1 MVGNTFKGRIGMP
14 QGSDEVIHTVRFNQ
28 LKSVEHL
35 KKFAESPLDLRKEG
49 VLTPARLMKF
59 STEAGGYKLLYGTE
73 KVTEEVMQAL
83 FDLAKER
90 RVLEEMQR
98 MQSGEIVNRI
108 EGFPSEDRAA
118 LHTATRDF
126 FEQPQTAPQAREA
139 AELARKEVDKLKIF
153 MEKIDRDNTF
163 NDLIVIGIGGSDLGP
178 KALYLALQYLQKK
191 DRSIHFICN
200 IDPDDAAQA
209 LRGVNLKKSLVLTV
223 SKSGTTL
230 ETLTNEALVRTHF
243 VESGL
248 KPEEHFV
255 SISTPGSPLDD
266 RNKYLE
272 CFHMWDW
279 IGGRYSATSMGGG
292 VLLSFMFGFEVYWE
306 LLKGANTM
314 DKVAL
319 VKDLH
324 HNLPLIGA
332 LLAIWNHNF
341 LGYPTLALIPY
352 AQPLSRF
359 SAHIQQVEMESNGK
373 RIDRQ
378 GLPVDFQTAPVIWG
392 EPGSSAQHSF
402 FQLIHQGTAT
412 IPLEFIGYKE
422 GQSDKDFI
430 MNGTSSHEKLLSNLF
445 AQALALA
452 LGQQSDNPNQ
462 VFPGNTPSHILL
474 GKTLN
479 PYSLGALLS
488 YFEHKAVFQGFV
500 WNINSFDQE
509 GVQLGK
515 RLANQVLEC
524 FAARKGSTKTP
535 HYSYPLGEA
544 FLKHLDTLT

>member
-1 MVGNTFKGRIGMP
+1 MALSN
-14 QGSDEVIHTVRFNQ
+14 DEVIHTVGFNQ
-28 LKSVEHL
+28 LQSVEHL

-49 VLTPARLMKF
+49 VLTPARLSKF
-59 STEAGGYKLLYGTE
+59 SIEAGGYKLLYGTE
-73 KVTEEVMQAL
+73 KVTEEVMHAL

-90 RVLEEMQR
+90 HVLEEMQR
-98 MQSGEIVNRI
+98 MQAGEIMNKI
-108 EGFPSEDRAA
+108 DGFPSENRAA

-126 FEQPQTAPQAREA
+126 FDQPQNSPQAQEA
-139 AELARKEVDKLKIF
+139 ADLARKQIDKLKAF
-153 MEKIDRDNTF
+153 MDKIDRDNTF

-230 ETLTNEALVRTHF
+230 ETLTNEALVRAHF
-243 VESGL
+243 VKNGL
-248 KPEEHFV
+248 KSEEHFV

-306 LLKGANTM
+306 LLKGAHEM

-319 VKDLH
+319 NKDLSD
-324 HNLPLIGA
+324 NLPLIGA

-378 GLPVDFQTAPVIWG
+378 GHLVDFQTAPVIWG

-422 GQSDKDFI
+422 GQSEDFT
-430 MNGTSSHEKLLSNLF
+430 MDGTTSHEKLLSNLF
-445 AQALALA
+445 AQALSLA
-452 LGQQSDNPNQ
+452 LGQQSDNPNK
-462 VFPGNTPSHILL
+462 FFAGNTPSHILL

-488 YFEHKAVFQGFV
+488 YFEHKAVFQGFI

-515 RLANQVLEC
+515 HLANKIIEC

-535 HYSYPLGEA
+535 DSSYPLGEA